1 MFAICVLALIRLSL
15 IPVSNGLFC
24 DSMSSISR
32 AFSIGKYIYISQGIN
47 TIWKFD
53 LKSGSV
59 LDKKH
64 TIDDIFGTGI
74 HSILK

>member
-1 MFAICVLALIRLSL
+1 M
-15 IPVSNGLFC
+15 N
-24 DSMSSISR
+24 SISS

-74 HSILK
+74 RSNHI